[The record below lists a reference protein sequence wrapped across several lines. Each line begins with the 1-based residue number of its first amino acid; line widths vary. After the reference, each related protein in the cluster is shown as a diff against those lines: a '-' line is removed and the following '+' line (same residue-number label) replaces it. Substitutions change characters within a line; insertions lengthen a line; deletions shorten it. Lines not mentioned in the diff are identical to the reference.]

1 MMNRLTE
8 KDQVNVEMKNLF
20 PNKVCVSPIM
30 DFGQSY
36 NNGIRI
42 EDTVHSGRIEDN
54 EEKVFAPTKKVF
66 RSSSNAPNV
75 WTNINVVPPN
85 QYQGPSQYLKRHQTQ
100 YGGQPRQAPKLRR
113 HFDPLGAPIAKIF
126 DQMCKRGHLKPVD
139 RTPYPNLLPK
149 NWDTSLYFHFHQ
161 KTRHSTNECTWL
173 KHEIQDLID
182 QNVII

>member
-75 WTNINVVPPN
+75 
-85 QYQGPSQYLKRHQTQ
+85 
-100 YGGQPRQAPKLRR
+100 
-113 HFDPLGAPIAKIF
+113 
-126 DQMCKRGHLKPVD
+126 
-139 RTPYPNLLPK
+139 
-149 NWDTSLYFHFHQ
+149 
-161 KTRHSTNECTWL
+161 
-173 KHEIQDLID
+173 
-182 QNVII
+182 